1 MIGHLLVMGVPETET
16 ETHSIDM
23 FLGKIAF
30 FTEWLSV
37 ELFCTW

>member
-1 MIGHLLVMGVPETET
+1 MIGHLLVMGVPET

-30 FTEWLSV
+30 FY
-37 ELFCTW
+37 